1 VRPADFIIIF
11 RSRGLLATNTSQHPK
26 NRASPTY
33 GALYSDLTKGSG
45 KDKTGLTGV
54 GDNGRGS
61 EESPGARRR
70 GGREEGDGR
79 GEERHR
85 RRWMR
90 PVGLL
95 NANGTWISRRRR
107 GNEMGWLMAHV
118 SSLKLA
124 CFI

>member
-79 GEERHR
+79 GEERLDKPETKR
-85 RRWMR
+85 ER
-90 PVGLL
+90 
-95 NANGTWISRRRR
+95 NG
-107 GNEMGWLMAHV
+107 MAYGPRV
-118 SSLKLA
+118 IA
-124 CFI
+124 